1 MKVWGFNCFGVC
13 IKRIDVNKIDEYNK
27 NHLLVRDRIAYW
39 RA

>member
-13 IKRIDVNKIDEYNK
+13 IKRIDINQIDEYNK
-27 NHLLVRDRIAYW
+27 SHLLVRDRITYW